1 MGWSM
6 SWTAAGRSNTLEME
20 LEILVI
26 LGVEA
31 AEEDGWLVQYEPD
44 LSGVVELS
52 ERRRPLLAILYVGYV
67 YARESHFLH
76 WDDWA

>member
-31 AEEDGWLVQYEPD
+31 DEEAGRLGEYEPD

-52 ERRRPLLAILYVGYV
+52 ERRRPLFTMLDVCYMWMLGS
-67 YARESHFLH
+67 RTLL
-76 WDDWA
+76 